1 VISKRLPSSMKKVV
15 KVRKRKKRKRKKR
28 KKRKNLVKN
37 LRVLN
42 LREMDGK
49 RMNQHFVA
57 AALAYAVISTQ
68 RTQTAV
74 VAQSR

>member
-1 VISKRLPSSMKKVV
+1 MKEVV
-15 KVRKRKKRKRKKR
+15 KVRKRKKNLKRKKKKKRKMR

-42 LREMDGK
+42 LREMVGK
-49 RMNQHFVA
+49 RTNQHFVA

-74 VAQSR
+74 VAQSK

>member
-1 VISKRLPSSMKKVV
+1 MKEVV
-15 KVRKRKKRKRKKR
+15 KVRKRKKNLKRKKR

-37 LRVLN
+37 LKVLN
-42 LREMDGK
+42 QREMVGK
-49 RMNQHFVA
+49 RTNRHFVA

-74 VAQSR
+74 AVQSK